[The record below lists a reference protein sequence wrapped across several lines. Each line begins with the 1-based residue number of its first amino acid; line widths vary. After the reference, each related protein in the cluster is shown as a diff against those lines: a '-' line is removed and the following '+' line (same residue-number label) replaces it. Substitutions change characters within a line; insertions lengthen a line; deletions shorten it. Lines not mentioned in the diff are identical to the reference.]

1 MKLWLKALLCIVAVN
16 LLGAAGAIVT
26 SGSLSDWYAALEKPP
41 GTPPNAVFG
50 PVWTLLYA
58 MIGASLALV
67 WHRAPSGPE
76 KRLALTLFLI
86 QMLLNLAWT
95 PLFFG
100 AQATGAALLAIV
112 LLWVAIL
119 LTILKFKPLDRIA
132 AALLVPYLLWVGYA
146 TYLNAGFFWLNRAG
160 S

>member
-1 MKLWLKALLCIVAVN
+1 MKLWLKLLLCIVCVN
-16 LLGAAGAIVT
+16 LLGAAGAIFT
-26 SGSLSDWYAALEKPP
+26 SASIGDWYATLDKPP

-50 PVWTLLYA
+50 PVWALLYA

-67 WHRAPSGPE
+67 WHRAPAGSE
-76 KRLALTLFLI
+76 KRLALTLFFV
-86 QMLLNLAWT
+86 QMLVNLAWT

-100 AQATGAALLAIV
+100 ARMTGMALIAIV

-119 LTILKFKPLDRIA
+119 VTILKFRSLDRTA

-146 TYLNAGFFWLNRAG
+146 SYLNAAFFLLNRG
-160 S
+160 G